1 MEIFK
6 SFTLEMMAIK
16 GQQNC
21 LTVYIIQALL
31 HWRFP
36 TFGTVF
42 FIDDLVMVVSII
54 IFMQGVSQMGWIL
67 LLYPSLAKASIA
79 WDYETLG
86 RILAMHAQ
94 FWFWMIHCWVEVH
107 LSMVISQL

>member
-6 SFTLEMMAIK
+6 SFTLDMMAIK
-16 GQQNC
+16 GQENC

-54 IFMQGVSQMGWIL
+54 IFMQGGSQMGWIL

-79 WDYETLG
+79 WDYRNTW
-86 RILAMHAQ
+86 Q
-94 FWFWMIHCWVEVH
+94 NFWMIHCWVEIH
-107 LSMVISQL
+107 LSMVISHL